1 MWDLSD
7 NGKIIYDENFK
18 YESFIYSFLLFF
30 EENSIIYPV
39 ISTLAS
45 GETWVVKINEKEK
58 KVALKNSKD
67 LNVYFLAYCFDE
79 SKIEHN
85 IISCDKNKIVI
96 DEFKSWVQKEYKTED
111 KRPYN

>member
-58 KVALKNSKD
+58 IEQKPEELKKAEDNTNNNGIMEKTK
-67 LNVYFLAYCFDE
+67 E
-79 SKIEHN
+79 IITEEKKEEPKIQ
-85 IISCDKNKIVI
+85 KI
-96 DEFKSWVQKEYKTED
+96 
-111 KRPYN
+111 